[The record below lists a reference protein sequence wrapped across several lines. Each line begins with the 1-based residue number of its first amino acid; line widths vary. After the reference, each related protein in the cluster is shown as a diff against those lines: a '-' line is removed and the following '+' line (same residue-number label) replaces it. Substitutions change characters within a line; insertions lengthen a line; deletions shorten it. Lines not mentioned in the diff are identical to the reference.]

1 MLKNKTFVYLI
12 LAAVLSLLT
21 YSFFQYK
28 YNIAGP
34 VFLYLSYIMFAALSI
49 VGHNM
54 MKAATDKK
62 ESYSFVNTYLGITA
76 VKMFVVLA
84 VLTIYLFFVKTHLFA
99 VGIFYALAYLTFLVA
114 DVSTL
119 LSMLKSKN
127 KQS

>member
-1 MLKNKTFVYLI
+1 M
-12 LAAVLSLLT
+12 
-21 YSFFQYK
+21 
-28 YNIAGP
+28 
-34 VFLYLSYIMFAALSI
+34 YLSYIMFAALSI

>member
-12 LAAVLSLLT
+12 LAALLSLLT
-21 YSFFQYK
+21 YLFFQFK
-28 YNIAGP
+28 YNLAGP
-34 VFLYLSYIMFAALSI
+34 AFLYLSYIMFAVISI

-54 MKAATDKK
+54 MKTAADKK

-76 VKMFVVLA
+76 VKMFVILA

-99 VGIFYALAYLTFLVA
+99 VGIFYALAYLLFLVA

-127 KQS
+127 TPP